1 MVKKKIRKFFNSV
14 PITERMPVLFEE
26 HKKKNFPYLWV
37 ATSIGIVISAVFA
50 IWLVTRDSE

>member
-1 MVKKKIRKFFNSV
+1 MVKKKIKKFFNSI

-37 ATSIGIVISAVFA
+37 ATSAGIVISAVIA
-50 IWLVTRDSE
+50 IWFVTRESE

>member
-14 PITERMPVLFEE
+14 PITERMPILFEE
-26 HKKKNFPYLWV
+26 QKKKNFPFLWV
-37 ATSIGIVISAVFA
+37 ATSFGIVISAVFA